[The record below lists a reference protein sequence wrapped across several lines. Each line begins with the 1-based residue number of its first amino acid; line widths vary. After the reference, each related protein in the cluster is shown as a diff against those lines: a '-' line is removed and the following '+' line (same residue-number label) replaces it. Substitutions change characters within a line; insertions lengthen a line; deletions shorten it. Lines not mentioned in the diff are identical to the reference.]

1 MATHGRRGQT
11 WNARWKGSVP
21 GQTGRRL
28 CMAARNT
35 RIRAIGQVVSHV
47 FRVPGDNGG
56 PLLGGTALKGW
67 SALGKLGTL
76 CLPLAQGT
84 GPPRRG
90 ALSVRGAPPSPPKSP
105 ASVVARLG
113 RCPEESRALISSLF
127 FIFHFPFSI
136 PLLSPPHPAFASL
149 VKLAAALSPCSGS
162 KSISCPGLSPLEVL
176 RVVSSNNPNSTRP
189 GRVPRQLYATQP
201 AS

>member
-11 WNARWKGSVP
+11 WHARWKGSVP

-28 CMAARNT
+28 CTAARNT

-90 ALSVRGAPPSPPKSP
+90 ALSVRGAPPFPPQSPRPLLWRDYGG
-105 ASVVARLG
+105 AQRNRGHL
-113 RCPEESRALISSLF
+113 SRPFSSF
-127 FIFHFPFSI
+127 SIFH
-136 PLLSPPHPAFASL
+136 PPSLPSTSRVCFVGEARCRSFAL
-149 VKLAAALSPCSGS
+149 
-162 KSISCPGLSPLEVL
+162 L
-176 RVVSSNNPNSTRP
+176 RVQIYFLPWVVS
-189 GRVPRQLYATQP
+189 A
-201 AS
+201 